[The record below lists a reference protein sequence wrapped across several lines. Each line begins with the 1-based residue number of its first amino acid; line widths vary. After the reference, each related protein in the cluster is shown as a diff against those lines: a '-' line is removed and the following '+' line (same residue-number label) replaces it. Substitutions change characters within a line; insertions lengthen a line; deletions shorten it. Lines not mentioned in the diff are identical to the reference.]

1 MKNEKINDNLLKKD
15 LNFDSN
21 QSKINVQQIKKDMN
35 VKQIN

>member
-35 VKQIN
+35 VK